1 MTLEQKKLNKEHQA
15 RSYTQA
21 RKEAPVAIVPDD
33 PDTLCARLE
42 RTNQFASLARQAVTQ
57 ARQSARGAAREAAD
71 RYMTDHHGT
80 CADE

>member
-1 MTLEQKKLNKEHQA
+1 MAVL
-15 RSYTQA
+15 
-21 RKEAPVAIVPDD
+21 PDD
-33 PDTLCARLE
+33 PETLRARLE

-57 ARQSARGAAREAAD
+57 ARPSTRGAAREAAD